1 VKYNLESMVKK
12 LILIFFSIFL
22 LRAEKSFSQ
31 DPHFTQFYANPIY
44 LNPAFAGS
52 NRCPRMVFN
61 YRNQWP
67 NISGTFVSTTFSFDM
82 RVEAVSGGLG
92 LQFLHDNAGQG
103 TMSITGFSGMYAYQL
118 AINREFSMSFGF
130 EATFRQK
137 KLDWSKLNF
146 GDMIDPK
153 YGFIYNT
160 QEVKNQESKS
170 YPDFSA
176 GVLGF
181 SKRFYAGFAV
191 FHLTQPEESFIAP
204 SGSKLPMKYTGHA
217 GAVVPL
223 DGRYGESNISP
234 NIIYQQQQDFREL
247 NLGVYISKGPIVGGL
262 WYRNADAIV
271 ALVGFQQKMIKMG
284 YSYDITVSNLGIVTA
299 GSHEISLQLLFKC
312 RGHRPKFRTV
322 SCPSF

>member
-1 VKYNLESMVKK
+1 MVRKK
-12 LILIFFSIFL
+12 IAIVVSFILFL
-22 LRAEKSFSQ
+22 LTLSKYSIAQ
-31 DPHFTQFYANPIY
+31 DPHFTQFYANPLY

-52 NRCPRMVFN
+52 TRCPRIVFN
-61 YRNQWP
+61 FRNQWP
-67 NISGTFVSTTFSFDM
+67 NIAGTYVSTTFSFDTK
-82 RVEAVSGGLG
+82 VEAVSGGLG

-118 AINREFSMSFGF
+118 SITREFSMAFGF
-130 EATFRQK
+130 EATMRQK
-137 KLDWSKLNF
+137 KLDWTKLYF

-160 QEVKNQESKS
+160 LEVKNKDIVS

-181 SKRFYAGFAV
+181 SKRYYAGFAV
-191 FHLTQPEESFIAP
+191 FHLNTPDEYFLSP
-204 SGSKLPMKYTGHA
+204 SSKLPMKYTGHA

-223 DGRYGESNISP
+223 DGRYGDSNISP

-247 NLGVYISKGPIVGGL
+247 NLGIYLNNGPIVFGL

-271 ALVGFQQKMIKMG
+271 GLIGLQQKMVKMG
-284 YSYDITVSNLGIVTA
+284 YSYDITLSNLGMVTA

-312 RGHRPKFRTV
+312 KGHRPKFRTV